1 MFDESSRYYAIETA
15 TFSTT
20 DESGRTVSYL
30 YKRRRFLPRLAEQ
43 TTLLEHKVQEGDR
56 LDNLSVQFYQEPL
69 SAFRLGDGNPVLHPE
84 DLLYVSPRRVR
95 VAMPRF

>member
-1 MFDESSRYYAIETA
+1 MLDENSRYYAIATA
-15 TFSTT
+15 TFTAT
-20 DESGRTVSYL
+20 DEAGRTVSYL
-30 YKRRRFLPRLAEQ
+30 YKRRRFLPRLHEQ

-69 SAFRLGDGNPVLHPE
+69 AAFRLGDSNPVLHPE
-84 DLLYVSPRRVR
+84 ELLVVGPRRVR